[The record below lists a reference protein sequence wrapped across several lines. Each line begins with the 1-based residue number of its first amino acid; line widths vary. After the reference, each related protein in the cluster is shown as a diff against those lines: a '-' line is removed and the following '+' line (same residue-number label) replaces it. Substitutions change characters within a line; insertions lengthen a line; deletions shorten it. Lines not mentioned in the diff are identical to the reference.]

1 MAGHSRWSK
10 VKHYKGAIDQ
20 QRGKL
25 FSKLSKEISVAAKLG
40 GGDPN
45 FNPRLRQAIA
55 TARGES
61 MPVDNIERAIKKGT
75 GELEGAAYEEMLY
88 EGYGPGGVA
97 MLIEAATDNKN
108 RTAAELRAI
117 FTKYHG
123 HLAGTGSVAW
133 MFHHKGVITITA
145 PGISEDD
152 VILAALDAGA
162 EDVRSHED
170 VIEVITPPDNRLHAV
185 TKALEQAKIPFASAK
200 LSYVPDNLTPVTDPH
215 IAEQVL
221 AFWRRWTTTTTC
233 RRSMPIW
240 ISRRTCSPRRG
251 RKAPEACIGGGMN
264 ACF

>member
-1 MAGHSRWSK
+1 MSGHSRWSK
-10 VKHYKGAIDQ
+10 VKNYKGAIDAK
-20 QRGKL
+20 RGKI
-25 FSKLSKEISVAAKLG
+25 FSKLSKEISVAAKLS

-75 GELEGAAYEEMLY
+75 GELEGAAYEEMTY

-97 MLIEAATDNKN
+97 ILLEAATDNKN
-108 RTAAELRAI
+108 RSAAEIRAL
-117 FTKYHG
+117 FAKYHG
-123 HLAGTGSVAW
+123 HLAGSGSVAW
-133 MFHHKGVITITA
+133 MFHRKGIITITA

-170 VIEVITPPDNRLHAV
+170 VIEIITPPDNKLDAV
-185 TKALEQAKIPFASAK
+185 TKALEAAKIPIASAK
-200 LSYVPDNLTPVTDPH
+200 LSYVPGNLTPVTDTQ

-221 AFWRRWTTTTTC
+221 ALLEALDDHDDAQTVHANLDLA
-233 RRSMPIW
+233 PDLLA
-240 ISRRTCSPRRG
+240 
-251 RKAPEACIGGGMN
+251 KAE
-264 ACF
+264 

>member
-1 MAGHSRWSK
+1 MSGHSRWSK
-10 VKHYKGAIDQ
+10 VKNYKGAIDAK
-20 QRGKL
+20 RGKI

-75 GELEGAAYEEMLY
+75 GELEGAAYEEMTY

-97 MLIEAATDNKN
+97 ILLEAATDNKN
-108 RTAAELRAI
+108 RSAAEIRAL
-117 FTKYHG
+117 FAKYHG
-123 HLAGTGSVAW
+123 HLGGSGSVAW
-133 MFHHKGVITITA
+133 MFHRKGVITITA

-170 VIEVITPPDNRLHAV
+170 VIEIITPPDNKLDAV
-185 TKALEQAKIPFASAK
+185 TKALEAAKIPIASAK
-200 LSYVPDNLTPVTDPH
+200 LSYVPGNLTLITDPH
-215 IAEQVL
+215 VAEQVITLIEALDDHDDVQTVHANLDMAPDLL
-221 AFWRRWTTTTTC
+221 AKT
-233 RRSMPIW
+233 
-240 ISRRTCSPRRG
+240 
-251 RKAPEACIGGGMN
+251 E
-264 ACF
+264 